1 MTKLI
6 KFFLVFS
13 SVLGVVRAQ
22 STIVAEST
30 SGQTP
35 LQPHAALVAFM
46 ASNSNT
52 TAELVKNSALGGV
65 ETRAMSAV
73 VGQTLPIPVVG
84 GVLSEIGVGKI
95 MHAFHRDKPI
105 PGFQI
110 AYLQGL
116 SASTILPRGEFR
128 FTIPAD
134 ALQGGRPA
142 LLRVKAMSKD
152 SARIVRGVHAVVV
165 PKKSQINPMAND
177 TKILGIDEDSIPFNQ
192 EVRNGQVVI
201 TLKSVLE
208 SGEYAVAIVQVEPTA
223 LPLQGSYVWD
233 FRVM

>member
-1 MTKLI
+1 
-6 KFFLVFS
+6 
-13 SVLGVVRAQ
+13 
-22 STIVAEST
+22 
-30 SGQTP
+30 
-35 LQPHAALVAFM
+35 VAFI

-52 TAELVKNSALGGV
+52 TAEIVKNSALEGV
-65 ETRAMSAV
+65 EKRALSTV
-73 VGQTLPIPVVG
+73 VGQTLPIPWVG
-84 GVLSEIGVGKI
+84 PVLSELGVKKI
-95 MHAFHRDKPI
+95 MHAFHPDKPI
-105 PGFQI
+105 PGFHI
-110 AYLQGL
+110 AYLEGV
-116 SASTILPRGEFR
+116 SANSILPRGEFR

-177 TKILGIDEDSIPFNQ
+177 TKILGIDEESIPFNQ

-201 TLKSVLE
+201 TPKSTLE
-208 SGEYAVAIVQVEPTA
+208 SGEYAVAIVQVEQTA
-223 LPLQGSYVWD
+223 LPLQGLHVWD